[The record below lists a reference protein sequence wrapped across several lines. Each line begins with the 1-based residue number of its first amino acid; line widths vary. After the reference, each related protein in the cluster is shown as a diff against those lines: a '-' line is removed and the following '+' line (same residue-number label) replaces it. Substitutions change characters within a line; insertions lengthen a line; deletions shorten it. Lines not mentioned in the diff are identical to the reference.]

1 MKQGQFST
9 MQMDA
14 LKEVSNIGTGNA
26 ATALSMMLGKKIDM
40 TVPSVNLIEF
50 ATLIDNVGE
59 REGAGIIVRVLGD
72 IPGNILIVLDK
83 EVAFNMIELLTG
95 IETKE
100 FTEMGKSALCE
111 IGNILSGAYMNAI
124 SKFTGLN
131 AIASVPAITY
141 DMLSAILA
149 TTFMESGQYDEYIL
163 DIETLF
169 LNEDKENVGLHFYYI
184 PMPGSLEKILE
195 IIGLN

>member
-1 MKQGQFST
+1 MKQNQFSI

-50 ATLIDNVGE
+50 TTLIDNVGE

-95 IETKE
+95 METVE

-124 SKFTGLN
+124 SQFTGLN

-163 DIETLF
+163 DIETVF

-184 PMPGSLEKILE
+184 PVPGSLEKILE

>member
-83 EVAFNMIELLTG
+83 EVAFNIIELLTG

-124 SKFTGLN
+124 SQFTGLN

-141 DMLSAILA
+141 DMLSAILT
-149 TTFMESGQYDEYIL
+149 TTFMESGQYDEHIL

-184 PMPGSLEKILE
+184 PVPGSLEKILE

>member
-111 IGNILSGAYMNAI
+111 IGNILSGAYMNDI
-124 SKFTGLN
+124 SQFTGLN

-141 DMLSAILA
+141 DMLSAILT

-184 PMPGSLEKILE
+184 PVPGSLEKILE

>member
-1 MKQGQFST
+1 MKRGQFST

-83 EVAFNMIELLTG
+83 EVAFNIIELLTG

-124 SKFTGLN
+124 SQFTGLN

-141 DMLSAILA
+141 DMLSAILT

-184 PMPGSLEKILE
+184 PVPGSLEKILE